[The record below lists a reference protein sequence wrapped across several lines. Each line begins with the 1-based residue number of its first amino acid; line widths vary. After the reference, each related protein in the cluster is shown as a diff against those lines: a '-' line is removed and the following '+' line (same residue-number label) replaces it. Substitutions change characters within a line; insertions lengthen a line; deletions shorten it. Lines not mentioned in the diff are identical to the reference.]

1 MSLTA
6 FVTGATGFVG
16 SNLVREL
23 ERQGWS
29 VTALARASS
38 SLEDLRG
45 LDVEMRTGDIV
56 DFKSLRAAVPRN
68 VDAVFHVAASTNVW
82 AGNNDE
88 QDRIN
93 IGGTRNV
100 IEAAVEAGAKRMIHT
115 SSFTTWGFQDAVITE
130 HSARSRDSDWINYV
144 RTKRIAEELVH
155 EAVNAGRLEA
165 VILNP
170 GHILGPGD
178 RHNWSRIVGMV
189 ATDSLPGIPP
199 GGGAFADVREI
210 ARTHV
215 AAFHQGEPGEHY
227 LLGGEDVSF
236 AEVIGIVGE
245 LLGKEVPDK
254 TTPAWMLR
262 TVAHFYAAVAS
273 ITRKPPK
280 ITPESAMMICHHI
293 RCDSTRAE
301 TVLGYRTTPIRP
313 LVEDTVN
320 WMRGAGLLG

>member
-23 ERQGWS
+23 DRQGWS

-38 SLEDLRG
+38 SLEDLG
-45 LDVEMRTGDIV
+45 DVPLDVRTGDIV
-56 DFKSLRAAVPRN
+56 DGDSLRKAMPRN

-100 IEAAVEAGAKRMIHT
+100 IEAAVGAGAKRLIHT
-115 SSFTTWGFQDAVITE
+115 SSFTTWGFQDGIITE
-130 HSARSRDSDWINYV
+130 HSPRSRDSDWINYV
-144 RTKRIAEELVH
+144 RTKRIAEELVK
-155 EAVNAGRLEA
+155 EAVGAGRLDA

-178 RHNWSRIVGMV
+178 RHNWSRMVQMV
-189 ATDSLPGIPP
+189 AADSLPGIPP
-199 GGGAFADVREI
+199 GGGAFADVREV
-210 ARTHV
+210 AKAHV
-215 AAFHQGEPGEHY
+215 AAFHKGEAGEHY

-236 AEVIGIVGE
+236 AEVLGIVAE
-245 LLGKEVPDK
+245 LLGKDVPARIK
-254 TTPAWMLR
+254 PAWALR
-262 TVAHFYAAVAS
+262 TVAHFNAAVAS

-280 ITPESAMMICHHI
+280 ITPESALMICHHMQ
-293 RCDSTRAE
+293 CDSTRAQ
-301 TVLGYRTTPIRP
+301 TVLGYRHTPIRP
-313 LVEDTVN
+313 LVEDTVS
-320 WMRGAGLLG
+320 WMRGAGLLQ

>member
-23 ERQGWS
+23 DRQGWL
-29 VTALARASS
+29 VTALARTSS
-38 SLEDLRG
+38 SLEDLGDLPVDIRK
-45 LDVEMRTGDIV
+45 GDIV
-56 DFKSLRAAVPRN
+56 DLDSLRQAVPRN
-68 VDAVFHVAASTNVW
+68 VDGVFHVAASTNVW

-100 IEAAVEAGAKRMIHT
+100 IEAAVEAGARRMIHT
-115 SSFTTWGFQDAVITE
+115 SSFTTWGFQHKIITE
-130 HSARSRDSDWINYV
+130 HSPRSRDSDWINYV
-144 RTKRIAEELVH
+144 RTKRIAEDLVK
-155 EAVNAGRLEA
+155 EAVEAGRLDA

-178 RHNWSRIVGMV
+178 RHNWSRMVQMV

-199 GGGAFADVREI
+199 GGGAFADVREV
-210 ARTHV
+210 AKAHV
-215 AAFHQGEPGEHY
+215 AAFHSGETGQHY

-236 AEVIGIVGE
+236 AEVLGIVGE
-245 LLGKEVPDK
+245 LLGKEVPAK
-254 TTPAWMLR
+254 TTPAWALR
-262 TVAHFYAAVAS
+262 TIAHFYAAVAS

-280 ITPESAMMICHHI
+280 ITPESAMMICRHI
-293 RCDSTRAE
+293 QCDSTRAR
-301 TVLGYRTTPIRP
+301 TVLDYRQTPIRP

-320 WMRGAGLLG
+320 WMRGTGLLE